1 MNTTIK
7 LLGAV
12 AICGFL
18 SHPVL
23 SDPQTNVHSRRP
35 STGVLPAVEGVGSL
49 TISGGGYWHKKTYDG
64 GEQPSV
70 GAYDNAGNILPDG
83 FYRYEFRSSP
93 QLSESKPGLGTGR
106 AQSGELVRGQFEI
119 SGGAIIFR

>member
-1 MNTTIK
+1 MNSTVK
-7 LLGAV
+7 LLSAV
-12 AICGFL
+12 AFCGL
-18 SHPVL
+18 LAQPVL
-23 SDPQTNVHSRRP
+23 SDPQRNVHSRQP
-35 STGVLPAVEGVGSL
+35 STGVLPAVDGAGSL
-49 TISGGGYWHKKTYDG
+49 TISGGGYWHKETYDD

-93 QLSESKPGLGTGR
+93 QLSESKPGLGKGR
-106 AQSGELVRGQFEI
+106 TQAGELVRGQFEI